1 MKNLINKSN
10 RLKKLITYLLFFTI
24 LFFSNC
30 KKDDDSPS
38 NCGCNSDIVTVI
50 PESAELTGT
59 ISYKEQ
65 TQSNSYYTNKYWV
78 TYTNSNCSNCV
89 RHMIVCNVSF
99 ITNDILNILNTQPEV
114 SIKFTG
120 ELREVCKKRFDLA
133 DITYER
139 ITLTKI
145 ELQ

>member
-1 MKNLINKSN
+1 
-10 RLKKLITYLLFFTI
+10 
-24 LFFSNC
+24 
-30 KKDDDSPS
+30 
-38 NCGCNSDIVTVI
+38 
-50 PESAELTGT
+50 
-59 ISYKEQ
+59 
-65 TQSNSYYTNKYWV
+65 
-78 TYTNSNCSNCV
+78 
-89 RHMIVCNVSF
+89 MIVCNDSF